1 MERTYLVLANRTV
14 GHPELG
20 RRLVALQEP
29 GPARFRLLVPLE
41 TRQAQAVTHSE
52 NLRWAGEDARVTTAR
67 LRLRRGLDDLAAAGL
82 TVSGDLSGDDPITAA
97 ARALAHDHYDGIVVS
112 TWPSRV
118 SRWVR
123 MDVPARLRR
132 RFDVPVMH
140 VEIADAR
147 ARL

>member
-1 MERTYLVLANRTV
+1 MERTYLVLANLTM
-14 GHPELG
+14 GHPDLD
-20 RRLVALQEP
+20 RRLLELHDA
-29 GPARFRLLVPLE
+29 GPTTFRVLVPLE
-41 TRQAQAVTHSE
+41 SEGSQAVTHSE

-67 LRLRRGLDDLAAAGL
+67 LRLRRGLDRLAGVGL
-82 TVSGDLSGDDPITAA
+82 TVRGDLSDDGPIRAA

-112 TWPSRV
+112 TLSGRV

-132 RFDVPVMH
+132 RFGVPVIH
-140 VEIADAR
+140 VEITDDR